1 MSTLSITPG
10 RLCGTLPAVS
20 SKSAAHRAFICAALS
35 DTPTTFD
42 PFVSN
47 ADIDA
52 TMACLRALGATI
64 TGDAK
69 HGCILTPGKPTG
81 LPHLDCG
88 ESGSTLRFLLPVAAV
103 LGGAS
108 FTGHGRLPQR
118 QVTPILDA
126 LRAHGTSVSGD
137 SLPLTVTGCPTP
149 GDYTL
154 PGNASSQ
161 YFSGLLFALPLLPGD
176 SRIHVEGPLS
186 SEGYIDLTRDTLAR
200 FGIVTHRTADGFHI
214 PGNQRYT
221 PPTGV
226 AIEGDWSGA
235 AFYLAAGAISAPV
248 TVTGLRPD
256 SAQRDRGIAELL
268 AAFGAKVEKSG
279 DAVTVSPGPLTGQT
293 IDVDQIPDLFP
304 ILGVLACAAHGE
316 TRLMNAARL
325 RDKESDR
332 IATTAAMIRALG
344 GQAEE
349 YPDELR
355 ITGTGHLTGGTVDG
369 AGDHRIVMS
378 AAIASLICGVPVTID
393 GAEAVT
399 KSYPGFFTDFQNL
412 GGITHGITLW

>member
-1 MSTLSITPG
+1 MSMLTILPHRLS
-10 RLCGTLPAVS
+10 GTVQAVS

-35 DTPTTFD
+35 DRPTAFAS
-42 PFVSN
+42 FVTN

-52 TMACLRALGATI
+52 TMACLTALGAAICPQDGGGCTLI
-64 TGDAK
+64 PGEKTG
-69 HGCILTPGKPTG
+69 IPQ
-81 LPHLDCG
+81 LDCG

-108 FTGHGRLPQR
+108 FFGHGRLPER
-118 QVTPILDA
+118 KITPILEV
-126 LRAHGTSVSGD
+126 LRAHGAEISSD
-137 SLPLTVTGCPTP
+137 SLPLTVTGRLVP

-154 PGNASSQ
+154 PGNVSSQ

-176 SRIHVEGPLS
+176 SRIHVEGVLS
-186 SEGYIDLTRDTLAR
+186 SEGYIDLTRDTLSR
-200 FGIVTHRTADGFHI
+200 FGVVTHRTEDGFLV

-221 PPTGV
+221 PPADV

-235 AFYLAAGAISAPV
+235 AFYLAAGAIGAPV
-248 TVTGLRPD
+248 TVTGLRMD
-256 SAQRDRGIAELL
+256 SAQRDREIAEIL
-268 AAFGAKVEKSG
+268 AAFGAQVEKSG
-279 DAVTVSPGPLTGQT
+279 DAVTVSPGALTGQV

-304 ILGVLACAAHGE
+304 ILSILALAAQGE
-316 TRLMNAARL
+316 TRLINAARL

-332 IATTAAMIRALG
+332 IAASAAMIRALG

-349 YPDELR
+349 LPDELR
-355 ITGTGHLTGGTVDG
+355 IFGTGSLAGGTVDG

-378 AAIASLICGVPVTID
+378 AAIASLLCREPVTIH

-399 KSYPGFFTDFQNL
+399 KSYPGFFSDFQNL